1 MTDFYGFI
9 LLMILGD
16 SLKNEHLC
24 PNQLKLSVQLKTRN
38 HVKGL
43 LSLSSLLRAVIEPHP
58 ITLNQL
64 ELEVLDELQF

>member
-1 MTDFYGFI
+1 MPGYS
-9 LLMILGD
+9 LGLG
-16 SLKNEHLC
+16 SFAY
-24 PNQLKLSVQLKTRN
+24 LKTKN